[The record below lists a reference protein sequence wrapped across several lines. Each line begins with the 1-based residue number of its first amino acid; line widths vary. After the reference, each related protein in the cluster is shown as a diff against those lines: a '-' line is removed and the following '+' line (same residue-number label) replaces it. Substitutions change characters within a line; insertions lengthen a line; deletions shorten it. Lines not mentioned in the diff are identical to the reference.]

1 MDRLAELLLR
11 QRLVTPDLL
20 VPAAE
25 RDAPVPGR
33 AGRGRSSRRSR
44 PLAAVADG
52 VVALEADL
60 LQLGHVL
67 SAPLRARLAELDA
80 GDLGQAGRA
89 LVSALS
95 AQLGGLVVHTPL
107 FRRFPESVPADTV
120 EVYVRRVF
128 SVLLQRPEQPCVLC
142 GEAAAVH
149 PVSPCAHLVC
159 RACWDGADYSACP
172 ICHRRIDPGD
182 PFLRPADDVYAPA
195 VGWHGRVPETL
206 TLLGLCADPAARARD
221 LLGPLL
227 SRQAAPRAE
236 DREIVAEIVDRFWP
250 ESAGWLPERI
260 PARETRA
267 VVLATAVR
275 HGDLALLTRHA
286 DTATDVLR
294 LLHALM
300 GGDPGLRARLPR
312 RTNLSRP
319 VRRALLAA
327 LDRQALPNLIEDLH
341 RYAAQ
346 WRHMAEVLHPHEF
359 HRRHPDAAL
368 AFAVLRGTPLR
379 TGTPMADAL
388 LERAAAHGDL
398 LSFDGVRLRARTF
411 AGRFEAALRTD
422 PREALGLLARRP
434 GELLRRTA
442 DLARRLPAAD
452 LAEALRAA
460 APHVS
465 PAVLIAT
472 LGQLRTP
479 PGGTRMF
486 LPRGGAARIWT
497 EPDVREEL
505 APETVAALTAV
516 LTGEMLSRAAALPP
530 VETALLDE
538 ELSDLLAPEA
548 ERSASASLMRLPRG
562 SVRPLPRGERIRL
575 FLHWA
580 EPAGHRVDLD
590 LSVAVFDARWEFVG
604 LCDYT
609 NLRLGA
615 NAAVHSGDLTSA
627 PEPQGASEFVD
638 LDVAAL
644 RATGGRYV
652 VPVVFSYNDVPFDD
666 LVRGFAGF
674 MDDPGGLFD
683 PLAVRQRFDLT
694 GPAKIL
700 VPFVA
705 DLWSRTMRWVDLNVS
720 AFGGIHDVYEHE
732 GRLARLGA
740 AAEDAYGFGERVT
753 LWEVACW
760 HAAARAR
767 EVVVRHR
774 DGAVSRH
781 ARRPGEDAAAFASRL
796 GARRAAACGPEAGA
810 AEAGLAVVLR
820 DDVRVSEGAQVY
832 ALHPAHLDPAVIR
845 SLDAADLVGMLAP
858 RRGDPAGDKWFV
870 HPGACVGQ

>member
-11 QRLVTPDLL
+11 QRLVAPDLL
-20 VPAAE
+20 VPAVE
-25 RDAPVPGR
+25 REAAVPGPEDS
-33 AGRGRSSRRSR
+33 GRSSRSSR
-44 PLAAVADG
+44 RGEPLATVADG

-67 SAPLRARLAELDA
+67 SAPLRARLAELDT
-80 GDLGQAGRA
+80 GELGQAGRA

-95 AQLGGLVVHTPL
+95 AQLGGHVVHTPL

-120 EVYVRRVF
+120 ELFVRRVF
-128 SVLLQRPEQPCVLC
+128 TVLLQRPEQPCVLC
-142 GEAAAVH
+142 GKVAAVH

-182 PFLRPADDVYAPA
+182 PFLRPADDVHAPA
-195 VGWHGRVPETL
+195 VGWNGRVPETL
-206 TLLGLCADPAARARD
+206 TLLGLCDDPAARARD
-221 LLGPLL
+221 LLGSLL

-236 DREIVAEIVDRFWP
+236 DRAVVADIVDRFWP

-275 HGDLALLTRHA
+275 HGDLGLLARHA

-312 RTNLSRP
+312 RTSLPRR
-319 VRRALLAA
+319 VRRALLAV
-327 LDRQALPNLIEDLH
+327 LERQALPYVIEDLH
-341 RYAAQ
+341 RYPAQ

-359 HRRHPDAAL
+359 HRRHTDAAL
-368 AFAVLRGTPLR
+368 AFAVLRGTPLPK
-379 TGTPMADAL
+379 GTPMADVL

-422 PREALGLLARRP
+422 PREALALLARRP

-442 DLARRLPAAD
+442 DLARRLPAAV
-452 LAEALRAA
+452 LADALRAA

-486 LPRGGAARIWT
+486 LPRGGAARIWA
-497 EPDVREEL
+497 EPDDRREL
-505 APETVAALTAV
+505 PPDTVKALTGV
-516 LTGEMLSRAAALPP
+516 LTGEMLRRAAALPP

-538 ELSDLLAPEA
+538 ELTDLLAPEA
-548 ERSASASLMRLPRG
+548 ERSASASLVRLPRG
-562 SVRPLPRGERIRL
+562 SVRPLPGGARIRL

-580 EPAGHRVDLD
+580 EPADRVVDLD

-609 NLRLGA
+609 NLRLGGT
-615 NAAVHSGDLTSA
+615 AVHSGDLTSA
-627 PEPQGASEFVD
+627 PEPLGASEFVD

-652 VPVVFSYNDVPFDD
+652 LPIVFSYNDVPFDE

-674 MDDPGGLFD
+674 MDDPDGLFD

-700 VPFVA
+700 VPLVA

-720 AFGGIHDVYEHE
+720 AFGGIHDVYEYE
-732 GRLARLGA
+732 EQLARLGA
-740 AAEDAYGFGERVT
+740 AAEDAYGLGERVT

-781 ARRPGEDAAAFASRL
+781 TRRPDEDVAVFASRL
-796 GARRAAACGPEAGA
+796 GVRRAAGPAPETGTAP
-810 AEAGLAVVLR
+810 GLAVVVE
-820 DDVRVSEGAQVY
+820 DDVTVGEGAQVY
-832 ALHPAHLDPAVIR
+832 ALHPGRLDPSAVR
-845 SLDAADLVGMLAP
+845 LLDACDLVGMLAP
-858 RRGDPAGDKWFV
+858 ATR
-870 HPGACVGQ
+870 